1 MVFTKIIIVFAA
13 FTAVVLGATNEI
25 KIVPILHQESEIE
38 LDGKYHWSFE
48 SGDGIKS
55 HQEGSIQLIDEKP
68 VETVSGYY
76 EYPGAEGKAIRV
88 DYLADKDGFHAKG
101 DAIPQPLP
109 QIQRALDYLATLPPP
124 KEEKYTKA

>member
-76 EYPGAEGKAIRV
+76 EYPGAEG
-88 DYLADKDGFHAKG
+88 

>member
-1 MVFTKIIIVFAA
+1 MRLKSYLFFIRSPKSNLMANT
-13 FTAVVLGATNEI
+13 
-25 KIVPILHQESEIE
+25 IE
-38 LDGKYHWSFE
+38 LE
-48 SGDGIKS
+48 SRCIKS